1 MKKDL
6 VNTVRSYDTENEH
19 DVCGW

>member
-1 MKKDL
+1 